1 MPLSMIFPLDPSSE
15 NNAGFDGF
23 TDTDA
28 TGAIKQNMKMSLLT
42 NKGEYVWDP
51 NFGVG
56 LSGYLFENE
65 SVLNTGI
72 LEGEIRN
79 QSRQYMPYVIID
91 GINIEIDGQSQA
103 LKVQIRFRFNG
114 IAIPELFEVE
124 VSE

>member
-1 MPLSMIFPLDPSSE
+1 MPLSMIFPLDPNSE
-15 NNAGFDGF
+15 NNAGFNGF

-28 TGAIKQNMKMSLLT
+28 TGAIKQNMKMLLLT

-65 SVLNTGI
+65 AVINTG
-72 LEGEIRN
+72 LLDGEIRN
-79 QSRQYMPYVIID
+79 QARQYMPYVIID
-91 GINIEIDGQSQA
+91 GINIEIDGDNHA

>member
-1 MPLSMIFPLDPSSE
+1 MSLSIIFPLNPNST

-23 TDTDA
+23 TDTDT
-28 TGAIKQNMKMSLLT
+28 TGAIKQNMKMLLLT

-65 SVLNTGI
+65 SVLNTGL

-91 GINIEIDGQSQA
+91 GINIQVDGENQA